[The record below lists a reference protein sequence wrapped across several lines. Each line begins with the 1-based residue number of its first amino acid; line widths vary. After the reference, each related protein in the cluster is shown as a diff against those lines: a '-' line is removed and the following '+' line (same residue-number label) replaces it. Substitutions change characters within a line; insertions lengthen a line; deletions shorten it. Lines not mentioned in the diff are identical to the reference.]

1 MAMALPAKK
10 FRILVIQIL
19 VKMKLNAKS
28 LVLENMTASVLQEQV
43 ASTAKKRMP
52 VPPILAKIMANVF
65 KLKKAASNAFARMD
79 TLVQTANF
87 LLMGAKVIRVRTEEL
102 VKVKTERWFA
112 SVKASLLDQLVKN
125 VDVQKE
131 TPRQIL
137 LFSHR
142 NVTPKVIAT
151 VKMDWI

>member
-52 VPPILAKIMANVF
+52 VPPILAKIMENVF

>member
-65 KLKKAASNAFARMD
+65 KLKKADLNAFARMD

-87 LLMGAKVIRVRTEEL
+87 LLMGAKVIHVRTEEL